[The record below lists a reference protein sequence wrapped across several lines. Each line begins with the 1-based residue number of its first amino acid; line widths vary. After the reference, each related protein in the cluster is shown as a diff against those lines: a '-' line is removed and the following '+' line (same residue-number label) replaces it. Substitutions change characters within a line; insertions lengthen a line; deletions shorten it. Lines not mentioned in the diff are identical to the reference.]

1 MSQSQERNNAKI
13 MLTNDEYENF
23 RAVAEKYNVDF
34 NVKTLKNMQ
43 EVEAPRDK
51 LLQWGYLEDE
61 EPDE

>member
-1 MSQSQERNNAKI
+1 